1 MGRHLL
7 AAAVASAVI
16 VLALALNRCGGGH
29 EVTLRTGDIASVSG
43 RIIKGPLAR
52 GLVSAYRF
60 DAQMRRGD
68 LLASAPTD
76 ESGSFSVRLPAYT
89 GHILLVAN
97 AGTYSEEAVGTAT
110 SLGSFELTA
119 IVPDYQ
125 ALSTVTGILVTP
137 LSHWAAGLAA
147 HYVRDEGQSF
157 TSAYNEAWQHL
168 NAHFGNFDWRQTS
181 PTDLTD
187 GGVSYDTA
195 GKAGLLLAALSMHA
209 RSISERAGL
218 TPGSAVTAITL
229 TKALYDDIS
238 FDGYF
243 DGQGANG
250 NIILPTGGQVTQ
262 QGPTAYQLDGQ
273 SVRLSYAL
281 AIEHFL
287 QSNRNGSR
295 ITSADA
301 RQLLETMSNNSN
313 PRIFRTPG
321 QAYTSEPPTVE
332 IVDTIPSVVPESP
345 LSFSV
350 RASNPRQTGIRAVF
364 ARNGSLD
371 PVRGTL
377 DAGLW
382 NFTLPLNPGP
392 NTVWVWAEDNA
403 IPPNSG
409 ENFGAPYRRSADV
422 SFTRVPP
429 TVEFVS
435 TPPQY
440 TRTRPLLFQV
450 RAVNPTRYG
459 VGRVLA
465 QVGNATPVVGNFDS
479 SVWNFTVPLLDG
491 RNAVAIWAEDN
502 GSPPASGAGLPPPY
516 QRIAE
521 VLYSNRVI
529 DAAIEPFPSYLDE
542 QTMGVRESS
551 PGIPYVPVQYT
562 FQTTQRVPITS
573 GSSVW
578 KTSTRLSWGPTPP
591 AGVDLEGAN
600 SSNTPFVQYRIG
612 YTPQVDAPITSATYS
627 VGLRPCPTCGIIN
640 AGGNLTAAARTAPGQ
655 LFFDLPLAS
664 ENLPALNQLTYA
676 FPAALTLR
684 VDFGDAAGNTGS
696 LSSVTL
702 TFHILGPPLSSAE
715 DTSYNQTSDPKSVY
729 THRISNGSYA
739 SLWTRSTFGT
749 EHVVRF
755 IRYIIRNPHSTPVQ
769 VRIDNPGPF
778 GMTNRWNAEV
788 WQWSQPYWR
797 DSRQIQPSYNW
808 TIAGPAC
815 GTPNFP
821 CGTNYNQYRTMFPL
835 LWAGPYSQMIC
846 GLLPSPGPVS
856 GVDQPY
862 NTGST
867 NLVSSVW
874 RLDDETQPAAN
885 VGGRYV
891 VSPAVGP
898 NPGGVVVYTGRQFA
912 EGYQPPLDYQVL
924 ENPSGQP
931 HYYNWQYDFWVRDGN
946 EYLCCPLPPAS
957 CLHYRGYRYA
967 TVLIAAT
974 ERLDGSAIFSA
985 FAPSSSPPDPLGEGR
1000 PIANYRVQREVGH

>member
-1 MGRHLL
+1 M
-7 AAAVASAVI
+7 
-16 VLALALNRCGGGH
+16 
-29 EVTLRTGDIASVSG
+29 
-43 RIIKGPLAR
+43 
-52 GLVSAYRF
+52 
-60 DAQMRRGD
+60 
-68 LLASAPTD
+68 
-76 ESGSFSVRLPAYT
+76 
-89 GHILLVAN
+89 
-97 AGTYSEEAVGTAT
+97 
-110 SLGSFELTA
+110 
-119 IVPDYQ
+119 
-125 ALSTVTGILVTP
+125 
-137 LSHWAAGLAA
+137 
-147 HYVRDEGQSF
+147 
-157 TSAYNEAWQHL
+157 
-168 NAHFGNFDWRQTS
+168 S
-181 PTDLTD
+181 PTDVTD
-187 GGVSYDTA
+187 GGVPYDTA

-209 RSISERAGL
+209 RTISERAGL

-229 TKALYDDIS
+229 TKALYEDIS
-238 FDGYF
+238 YDGYF

-250 NIILPTGGQVTQ
+250 NIILPPGGQVTQ
-262 QGPTAYQLDGQ
+262 HEPTAYQLDGQ
-273 SVRLSYAL
+273 SVRFTYAL

-295 ITSADA
+295 ISTSDA
-301 RQLLETMSNNSN
+301 RQLLDAMSSNSN
-313 PRIFRTPG
+313 PRIFRTRG

-332 IVDTIPSVVPESP
+332 FVV
-345 LSFSV
+345 
-350 RASNPRQTGIRAVF
+350 
-364 ARNGSLD
+364 
-371 PVRGTL
+371 
-377 DAGLW
+377 
-382 NFTLPLNPGP
+382 
-392 NTVWVWAEDNA
+392 
-403 IPPNSG
+403 
-409 ENFGAPYRRSADV
+409 
-422 SFTRVPP
+422 
-429 TVEFVS
+429 

-450 RAVNPTRYG
+450 SAASHTQYG
-459 VGRVLA
+459 VGRVFA
-465 QVGNATPVVGNFDS
+465 QVGNATPVVGTFDS
-479 SVWNFTVPLLDG
+479 SVWNFSVPLLDG
-491 RNAVAIWAEDN
+491 RNTISIWAEDN
-502 GSPPASGAGLPPPY
+502 GSPPVSGAGLPPPY
-516 QRIAE
+516 QRSAE

-529 DAAIEPFPSYLDE
+529 DAAIEPFPSYIDE

-551 PGIPYVPVQYT
+551 PGIPYVPTQYT
-562 FQTTQRVPITS
+562 FQTTQRVPVTS

-600 SSNTPFVQYRIG
+600 TSNTPFVQYRIG

-640 AGGNLTAAARTAPGQ
+640 AGGNLIAAARTAPGQ

-676 FPAALTLR
+676 FPAALTVR

-696 LSSVTL
+696 LSAATL
-702 TFHILGPPLSSAE
+702 TFHILGPPVSIAE

-729 THRISNGSYA
+729 THRISNGTYA
-739 SLWTRSTFGT
+739 SLWTRNTFGN

-769 VRIDNPGPF
+769 LRIDNPGPF

-808 TIAGPAC
+808 TIAGSAC

-821 CGTNYNQYRTMFPL
+821 CGTNNQYRTEFPL
-835 LWAGPYSQMIC
+835 LWAGPYSQMDC

-885 VGGRYV
+885 IGGRYV
-891 VSPAVGP
+891 VLPAAGP

-912 EGYQPPLDYQVL
+912 EGHQPPLDYQVL

-931 HYYNWQYDFWVRDGN
+931 HYYNWQQDFWVRDGN
-946 EYLCCPLPPAS
+946 EYTCCLFPPAS

-974 ERLDGSAIFSA
+974 ERLDGSAVFSA
-985 FAPSSSPPDPLGEGR
+985 FAPSSSPPEPLGEGR
-1000 PIANYRVQREVGH
+1000 PIANYRIQREVGH